1 MDRINMVVVGY
12 GMGAWHCDRVKAVP
26 EIALYGVCDI
36 DAAKREKAAKERGG
50 IKLYAAM
57 DEVWADKNADLVVLA
72 LPHSMHESACVAA
85 AAAKKHIIMEKPF
98 CMTVKEADNMIR
110 AAKRNK
116 VMLTVGHNRRW
127 DLDYLMVKQQVDAG
141 MIGLPFVIES
151 RVHGYGGPRGWRQFR
166 KFGGSILYDWGA
178 HLVDQILQI
187 RKYPKIESVYGD
199 IQFRVWNS
207 EVENNARATIRFK
220 DKTMALVEISQVT
233 QLRAPRWFVMGDKG
247 TLMQEAQHSFRAEG
261 VKVRTQI
268 NGLTV
273 DLTPEPI
280 KSDVTDFYRNVV
292 AHLKTGAELLI
303 KPEEARI
310 STSILEAVVKSAKTG
325 KVVRL

>member
-1 MDRINMVVVGY
+1 MDRINLVVVGY

-26 EIALYGVCDI
+26 EVNLYGVCDI
-36 DAAKREKAAKERGG
+36 EAAKREKAAKDRGA
-50 IKLYAAM
+50 IKLYATM

-85 AAAKKHIIMEKPF
+85 AKAKKHIIMEKPF
-98 CMTVKEADNMIR
+98 CMTVKEADSMIQ

-116 VMLTVGHNRRW
+116 VMLTISHNRRW

-141 MIGLPFVIES
+141 LLGLPFVIES

-178 HLVDQILQI
+178 HMVDQILQI

-199 IQFRVWNS
+199 FQYRIWNS
-207 EVENNARATIRFK
+207 EVENNARATIRFA
-220 DKTMALVEISQVT
+220 DKTIALVEISQT
-233 QLRAPRWFVMGDKG
+233 AQIRAPRWFVMGDKG
-247 TLMQEAQHSFRAEG
+247 TLIQEAQHSFTPNG
-261 VKVRTQI
+261 IKVKTKI
-268 NGLTV
+268 AGLTV
-273 DLTPEPI
+273 DLTPEPL

-292 AHLKTGAELLI
+292 AHLKTGAALLV
-303 KPEEARI
+303 KPEEARV
-310 STSILEAVVKSAKTG
+310 STSILEAAVKSAKTG
-325 KVVRL
+325 NVVRL